1 MVKSSER
8 RAATN
13 DSHYDY
19 DYDYDN
25 TNNGNDIEPTTD
37 IQI

>member
-13 DSHYDY
+13 DSHY